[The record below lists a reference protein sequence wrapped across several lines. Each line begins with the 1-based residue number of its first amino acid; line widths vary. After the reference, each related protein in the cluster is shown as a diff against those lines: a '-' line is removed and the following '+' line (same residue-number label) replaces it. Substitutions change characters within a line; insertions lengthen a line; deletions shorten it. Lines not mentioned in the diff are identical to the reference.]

1 MNEGKYIGSRE
12 LDEFNVTVEQIEDG
26 RWTWTVDSRLAD
38 YYTHDTSGFSTSRQ
52 EALQDGLKEV
62 VRRCDA
68 ERDRALSLLEKY
80 KEVSHGV

>member
-1 MNEGKYIGSRE
+1 MQEGKYIGSSE
-12 LDEFNVTVEQIEDG
+12 LDEFNVTVERLEDG

-38 YYTHDTSGFSTSRQ
+38 YYTHDTSGFSASRQ

-68 ERDRALSLLEKY
+68 ERGRALALMEKY
-80 KEVSHGV
+80 KEVTP